1 MVDLDDLAAFAAERR
16 HNLTGPL
23 RHEQVVALANAWFP
37 EVRFH
42 EDERFHPVD
51 LPGMLA
57 IPPPI
62 FDQLPESAKDEFR
75 ISITTGRLPDGQ
87 PIDERFD
94 PPVVHAAAGSVRRVL
109 GSGADADDGMDELDD
124 LGRSGVFTYGARLD
138 AAREFF
144 GASDTV
150 TGAGEPTP
158 GDPRLPRHLPM
169 VARAELRMLLET
181 LKHELQLDD
190 LRGDLADR
198 GLPIDAIWSG
208 FAVENSFFDRD
219 SNTDPSFSRSDKR
232 AILATLVA
240 AHEAG
245 EEAEAAA
252 LENMELPSGWRFVLR
267 AWEAVKQFAFLE
279 FYLVYAFND
288 YKEYGTAPFENEHE
302 GDVEGCCVV
311 FERRLLE
318 RFANGTV
325 EAGQVI
331 PHTVIT
337 SAHEEFQ
344 ELDSL
349 KRLPLVLDRA
359 RDDLVVYVAPG
370 SHATYLTAG
379 SHDILD
385 FEDVVTD
392 LPLQLPTWLLVVGL
406 VFFPGTL
413 ISAALIAGIVE
424 HFVDAED
431 QTSDNGASIG
441 PEPPDPASLEFGKQ
455 IEVTPLSD
463 IQDDVNIYQDI
474 PALRA
479 ALAVRGFPGTW
490 GGDAGTIDKSPPWE
504 NKTARYFRRFLRSAN
519 IEPAPGG
526 VD

>member
-1 MVDLDDLAAFAAERR
+1 
-16 HNLTGPL
+16 LT
-23 RHEQVVALANAWFP
+23 ALAG
-37 EVRFH
+37 VI
-42 EDERFHPVD
+42 
-51 LPGMLA
+51 LPGQRAFLIIA
-57 IPPPI
+57 QAPFPLLERCT
-62 FDQLPESAKDEFR
+62 QAKDAFR

-94 PPVVHAAAGSVRRVL
+94 PPVVHAAAGNVRRVL
-109 GSGADADDGMDELDD
+109 GSGVDVADGMDDLDD
-124 LGRSGVFTYGARLD
+124 LGRSGVFTYGARLE

-144 GASDTV
+144 GASNTV
-150 TGAGEPTP
+150 TGAGEPAP

-169 VARAELRMLLET
+169 VVRAELRMLLET

-190 LRGDLADR
+190 LRGELADR

-208 FAVENSFFDRD
+208 FAVENSFFEQD
-219 SNTDPSFSRSDKR
+219 SDADPLFSRSDKR
-232 AILATLVA
+232 EILATLVA

-245 EEAEAAA
+245 EEAEAQA
-252 LENMELPSGWRFVLR
+252 LEEMELPSGWRFVLR

-279 FYLVYAFND
+279 YYLVYAFND

-311 FERRLLE
+311 FERGALQRL
-318 RFANGTV
+318 ANGTD
-325 EAGQVI
+325 EANEVI

-344 ELDSL
+344 ELDSQ
-349 KRLPLVLDRA
+349 KRLPMVLERA

-370 SHATYLTAG
+370 SHATYLTPG

-385 FEDVVTD
+385 FEDVATD
-392 LPLQLPTWLLVVGL
+392 LPLQLPTWMIVAGILTGVLPV
-406 VFFPGTL
+406 
-413 ISAALIAGIVE
+413 AAVLAGIVE

-431 QTSDNGASIG
+431 ETSDNGASIG
-441 PEPPDPASLEFGKQ
+441 PEPPDPASLEFEKR
-455 IEVTPLSD
+455 IEVTPLSN
-463 IQDDVNIYQDI
+463 IQNDVNIYRDT

-479 ALAVRGFPGTW
+479 ALAVRGFPGIW

-519 IEPAPGG
+519 IDPAPV